1 MVAEFQGNT
10 LYERV
15 KSVNTIYVKCAKW
28 FSTNLICISV
38 ELLPC
43 QRGLKLGR
51 PLWRQF
57 LHLLSPWHHS
67 IPTVTDAAVKL
78 MTHTSIHACIRSE
91 DIYTVKQEC
100 IGCMAQIILMVVS
113 MHNDTIIIIY
123 NHWMIYWRLLVDP
136 YVYSYNQLD
145 LVLHSTSSTNCNPY

>member
-1 MVAEFQGNT
+1 MATFRGGRISEK
-10 LYERV
+10 YRI
-15 KSVNTIYVKCAKW
+15 KS
-28 FSTNLICISV
+28 STNLICISV

-43 QRGLKLGR
+43 QWGLKLGR

-78 MTHTSIHACIRSE
+78 MTHTSILACIRSE

-100 IGCMAQIILMVVS
+100 IGCMAQIMLMVVS
-113 MHNDTIIIIY
+113 MYNDTIIIIY
-123 NHWMIYWRLLVDP
+123 NHWMICWRLLVDP
-136 YVYSYNQLD
+136 YVYNQLH
-145 LVLHSTSSTNCNPY
+145 LVLHSTSSINCNPY